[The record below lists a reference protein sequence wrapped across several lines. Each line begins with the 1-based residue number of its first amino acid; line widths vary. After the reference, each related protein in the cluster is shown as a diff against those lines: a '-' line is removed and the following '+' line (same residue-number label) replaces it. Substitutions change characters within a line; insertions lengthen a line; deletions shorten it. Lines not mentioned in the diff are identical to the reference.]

1 MPPTVDYYFVPASP
15 FTYFGHQAFGRL
27 ARRRGLTVRVR
38 PVDARIVFAPNGFV
52 PLPQRSAARKAYR
65 MMELRRIR
73 AERALPANLE
83 PKHFPVDDTM
93 ARGAIIAVDRA
104 GGDALEFAFRIMRA
118 VWVEERDIADRTT
131 LGQIATGLGY
141 DAEAILTAID
151 GEAVAAQQDAHNRV
165 GLAAGVFGA
174 PTWALETGEL
184 FWGQDRLGALERVLE
199 TLDRS

>member
-1 MPPTVDYYFVPASP
+1 MPLTVDYFFVPASP

-27 ARRRGLTVRVR
+27 AQRWGLRVRVR
-38 PVDARIVFAPNGFV
+38 PVDPRVVFAPNGFV
-52 PLPQRSAARKAYR
+52 PLAQRSAARKAYR
-65 MMELRRIR
+65 MMELKRIR

-83 PKHFPVDDTM
+83 PRHFPVDDTA
-93 ARGAIIAVDRA
+93 ARGAIIAVDQA

-131 LGQIATGLGY
+131 LGQIATGLGH
-141 DAEAILTAID
+141 DAEAILAAID
-151 GEAVAAQQDAHNRV
+151 GDAVAAQQDAHNQA

-184 FWGQDRLGALERVLE
+184 FWGQDRLGALERALKN
-199 TLDRS
+199 LDRS